1 MKRKIRVI
9 IVVLLSLVIGFLG
22 YTITSKLNH
31 KKEVAER
38 TKVIPSF
45 SFYTLEGNEFSE
57 KNILRKPTLFIYFNS
72 ECDYCQSEAT
82 KIHERLSDFEGMQ
95 LLFVSFE
102 EKMAIQ
108 QFAKEYQ
115 LINKENILF
124 LEDRKGAFSE
134 LFDVNS
140 IPYMVIYDEN
150 KKLLKKFKGATK
162 VDKILEVLKTK

>member
-1 MKRKIRVI
+1 M
-9 IVVLLSLVIGFLG
+9 
-22 YTITSKLNH
+22 
-31 KKEVAER
+31 
-38 TKVIPSF
+38 
-45 SFYTLEGNEFSE
+45 
-57 KNILRKPTLFIYFNS
+57 
-72 ECDYCQSEAT
+72 
-82 KIHERLSDFEGMQ
+82 SDFEGMQ